1 MSNGLFSRLL
11 GPTAWIEGQ
20 KKARLSPGLR
30 IQQLRSVAHIGLQA
44 TGGQFH
50 LDDLSTLFHD
60 PLLLSEPAV
69 VGNPLGEVGVLN
81 LPLGPDFFRA
91 GDASS
96 DFKETHSAPWMSR
109 S

>member
-1 MSNGLFSRLL
+1 
-11 GPTAWIEGQ
+11 
-20 KKARLSPGLR
+20 LSD
-30 IQQLRSVAHIGLQA
+30 QQLIADIGLPA
-44 TGGQFH
+44 TGDQLN
-50 LDDLSTLFHD
+50 LDDFSALFHD